1 MAETLILR
9 MSKDQMSEEESDE
22 GREERQPRYG
32 ERGRHEHREHHGM
45 SIKPSY
51 FLQKPVKAGDELEVT
66 IEATASKG
74 DGIAKVNGFVVF
86 VKGAK
91 QGEKIKIRITD
102 VKARFAIGEPA

>member
-1 MAETLILR
+1 MG
-9 MSKDQMSEEESDE
+9 MDQMSYEESDGEE
-22 GREERQPRYG
+22 GGRRPYHERRGGYG
-32 ERGRHEHREHHGM
+32 GHGSHGGNDRHGM

-51 FLQKPVKAGDELEVT
+51 FLQKPVKPGDEVEVT

-91 QGEKIKIRITD
+91 QGDKLKIKITE
-102 VKARFAIGEPA
+102 VKARFAIGEPV